1 MNETNNLVYS
11 TEEINTL
18 KTSLK
23 LKINKIQERIEPLE
37 ICRNHTLILGSLEYI
52 RIVMKIEKIK
62 ISNKKDLYEFINY
75 YVNNLESISS
85 CLNNLSTVDLT
96 LFEDLF
102 NQFQDYVSR
111 ELGIIPRVDD
121 VNFDYANYY

>member
-37 ICRNHTLILGSLEYI
+37 ICRNHTLIW
-52 RIVMKIEKIK
+52 
-62 ISNKKDLYEFINY
+62 DL
-75 YVNNLESISS
+75 
-85 CLNNLSTVDLT
+85 LN
-96 LFEDLF
+96 
-102 NQFQDYVSR
+102 
-111 ELGIIPRVDD
+111 I
-121 VNFDYANYY
+121 

>member
-1 MNETNNLVYS
+1 
-11 TEEINTL
+11 
-18 KTSLK
+18 
-23 LKINKIQERIEPLE
+23 
-37 ICRNHTLILGSLEYI
+37 
-52 RIVMKIEKIK
+52 MKIEKIK
-62 ISNKKDLYEFINY
+62 ISNKKDLYESINY
-75 YVNNLESISS
+75 YVNNLDSISS
-85 CLNNLSTVDLT
+85 GLNNLSTLDLT

>member
-1 MNETNNLVYS
+1 MYS

-37 ICRNHTLILGSLEYI
+37 ICRNHTLILGSLEYMS
-52 RIVMKIEKIK
+52 IVMKIEKIK
-62 ISNKKDLYEFINY
+62 FSNKKDLYESINY
-75 YVNNLESISS
+75 YVNNLDSISS
-85 CLNNLSTVDLT
+85 GLNNLSTLDLT